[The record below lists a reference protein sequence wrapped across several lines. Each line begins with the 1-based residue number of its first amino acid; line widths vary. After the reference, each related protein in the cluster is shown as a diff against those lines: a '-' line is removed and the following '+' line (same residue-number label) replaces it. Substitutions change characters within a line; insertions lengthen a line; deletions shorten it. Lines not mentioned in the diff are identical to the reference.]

1 MRFRD
6 ARTFSYFLITEKFSR
21 SQLASKAAL
30 ISNSVISVALSLHW
44 LKLQDH
50 TVCLFAPQLMPVL
63 FILLG
68 DEAHVRERLAE
79 DRTRPDRTRPDRT
92 RQDHT
97 RRDRS
102 RWDRSRWDHSRR
114 DRSIQD
120 RSIQDRTRPDRTR
133 PDRSRQYHT
142 RRDRSRWDRSRRDH
156 SRRDR
161 SIQDR
166 TRQDSLRQDRSRQDK
181 TGPYERGPYE
191 TGPFETVPY
200 SAAAGIE
207 PAVSSHKSNALTS
220 NRRATFLLSYT
231 YGTVVHVTWLLL
243 FVRERKKCKAIVV
256 HGSEL
261 RDMTPAQIDE
271 ILAEHMEIV
280 FARTSPQQK
289 LIIVEGCQRQG
300 AIVAVTGDGVNDSPA
315 LKKADIGL
323 RCSIFV

>member
-1 MRFRD
+1 M
-6 ARTFSYFLITEKFSR
+6 EKFSR

-92 RQDHT
+92 R
-97 RRDRS
+97 
-102 RWDRSRWDHSRR
+102 
-114 DRSIQD
+114 
-120 RSIQDRTRPDRTR
+120 
-133 PDRSRQYHT
+133 PDRSRQDHT
-142 RRDRSRWDRSRRDH
+142 RQDHSRWDRSRRDH

-271 ILAEHMEIV
+271 ILAEHTEIV